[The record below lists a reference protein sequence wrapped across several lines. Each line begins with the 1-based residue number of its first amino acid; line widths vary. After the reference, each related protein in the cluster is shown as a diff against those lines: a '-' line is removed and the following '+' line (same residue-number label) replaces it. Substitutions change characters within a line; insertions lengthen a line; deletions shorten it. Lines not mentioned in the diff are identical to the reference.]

1 MEPIT
6 FKKFSLA
13 NGLKVVLHEDHALPL
28 AAVNVWY
35 HVGSRNEEPGK
46 TGFAHLFEHLMFEG
60 SKNHNE
66 SFFTPLQ
73 KIGANLN
80 GSTNI
85 DRTNYWENVPS
96 NHLELA
102 LWLEADRMGF
112 LLDALDQRRFDVQ
125 RDVVKNERRQSYENR
140 PYGVAGLKLQ
150 AAAYPYPHPY
160 HWPTIGSQEDLDA
173 ASLEDVTDFFQR
185 FYSPSNASL
194 AIAGDINIERVSE
207 MVERY
212 FGDIAPGPSVPRAER
227 FDSPLLGQVDLLLY
241 DRVTLPRWFATWPT
255 VPQFHKD
262 EAALTVLTTILS
274 DGKSSRLHKAL
285 VYEQQVAQ
293 SVGASNGAGEIAGD
307 LDMSVTAAAGH
318 SAQDVEAAARREIER
333 LLTEPP
339 TAKEVERARNRIES
353 QHVRQAANIG
363 GFGGRADMLNAYNVF
378 ADDPDLVNR
387 DVDRF
392 MAVQPEDVARV
403 AEQYLGSRHVQMV
416 VLPEPSYS
424 HSTSTLDRSQTPE
437 AASPPTFEPPLPQRG
452 QLANGVNV
460 LVVERHEL
468 PLVALG
474 LAISTGGA
482 EDPPAKPGLASFTTT
497 MLQEGTSGRSSL
509 QIAEEFEFIG
519 SGLAASSGRE
529 QTIFATETL
538 IRHLPTAL
546 EIIADVVL
554 SPTFPEEELTR
565 VRTERLTSL
574 SRLRDDAGA
583 LAGRVAPMLL
593 YGPDAPYGH
602 PMGGNDVSVKSLSRD
617 DLVKDFER
625 RFRPEG
631 ATLIMVGD
639 TSLEEAM
646 ALGEKHLG
654 SWKAKAASEPPVR
667 TEPSPTLSPGF
678 LYLMDKPGAAQSVI
692 RAGYVGVPR
701 MHPDYFPLVVLNH
714 IFGGQFTAR
723 LNMNLRQDK
732 GYSYG
737 YRSSIEWHRE
747 SSASMIGGSV
757 QTAVTKEAVIE
768 TLKEINELKGSRPV
782 TEEEFSGAKSALLQE
797 FPASFETS
805 GEILSRLFS
814 VAAYGLPDDYF
825 RTIVPSIEN
834 VSLEDVRRVAE
845 KHVDLENLQLL
856 VVGDQ
861 AVVEAGLREL
871 GMPVRLLDHEGRLL
885 D

>member
-1 MEPIT
+1 
-6 FKKFSLA
+6 
-13 NGLKVVLHEDHALPL
+13 
-28 AAVNVWY
+28 
-35 HVGSRNEEPGK
+35 
-46 TGFAHLFEHLMFEG
+46 
-60 SKNHNE
+60 
-66 SFFTPLQ
+66 
-73 KIGANLN
+73 
-80 GSTNI
+80 
-85 DRTNYWENVPS
+85 
-96 NHLELA
+96 
-102 LWLEADRMGF
+102 
-112 LLDALDQRRFDVQ
+112 
-125 RDVVKNERRQSYENR
+125 
-140 PYGVAGLKLQ
+140 
-150 AAAYPYPHPY
+150 
-160 HWPTIGSQEDLDA
+160 
-173 ASLEDVTDFFQR
+173 
-185 FYSPSNASL
+185 
-194 AIAGDINIERVSE
+194 
-207 MVERY
+207 
-212 FGDIAPGPSVPRAER
+212 
-227 FDSPLLGQVDLLLY
+227 
-241 DRVTLPRWFATWPT
+241 
-255 VPQFHKD
+255 
-262 EAALTVLTTILS
+262 
-274 DGKSSRLHKAL
+274 
-285 VYEQQVAQ
+285 
-293 SVGASNGAGEIAGD
+293 
-307 LDMSVTAAAGH
+307 
-318 SAQDVEAAARREIER
+318 
-333 LLTEPP
+333 
-339 TAKEVERARNRIES
+339 
-353 QHVRQAANIG
+353 
-363 GFGGRADMLNAYNVF
+363 
-378 ADDPDLVNR
+378 
-387 DVDRF
+387 
-392 MAVQPEDVARV
+392 
-403 AEQYLGSRHVQMV
+403 
-416 VLPEPSYS
+416 
-424 HSTSTLDRSQTPE
+424 
-437 AASPPTFEPPLPQRG
+437 
-452 QLANGVNV
+452 
-460 LVVERHEL
+460 
-468 PLVALG
+468 
-474 LAISTGGA
+474 
-482 EDPPAKPGLASFTTT
+482 
-497 MLQEGTSGRSSL
+497 
-509 QIAEEFEFIG
+509 
-519 SGLAASSGRE
+519 
-529 QTIFATETL
+529 
-538 IRHLPTAL
+538 
-546 EIIADVVL
+546 
-554 SPTFPEEELTR
+554 
-565 VRTERLTSL
+565 
-574 SRLRDDAGA
+574 
-583 LAGRVAPMLL
+583 MLL